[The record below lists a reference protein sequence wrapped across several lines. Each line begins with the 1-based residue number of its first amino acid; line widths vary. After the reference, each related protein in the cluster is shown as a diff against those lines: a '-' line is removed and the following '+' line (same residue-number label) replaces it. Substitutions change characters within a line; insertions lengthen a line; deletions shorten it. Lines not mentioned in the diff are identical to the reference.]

1 MRTNILLAI
10 AVAGSLATQAQTTVL
25 SVGATSMTVK
35 SGTVFSADSLVL
47 TPSSDWTLASNKV
60 QISHTAVNI
69 APAPGINRVYT
80 LGSQISFTGPIQL
93 YYLPSELNGNP
104 ESSLQF
110 TDSALGGAWLAST
123 TGTVN
128 TTSHYVQQ
136 TAAALSFIGATASH
150 QGIILA
156 LSLISFTA
164 AWHDQEIGLAW
175 VINQAQDMGNYTVER
190 STDGVSW
197 TAIGTVPGEP
207 GNGLFTYGFTDDAP
221 PPGAIFY
228 RLEILDEA
236 GQTSYSYI
244 LRMQKTPDNDIRLVA
259 LDRSVTIYFNGGMPT
274 SVRIINAVGETM
286 RIDRTSRQQYTFS
299 GLPTGVYFVQYER
312 NGNTGAK
319 GFLIN

>member
-80 LGSQISFTGPIQL
+80 LGSQISFTGTIQL

>member
-80 LGSQISFTGPIQL
+80 LGSQISFTGTIQL

-164 AWHDQEIGLAW
+164 AWHDQEIGLTW

>member
-80 LGSQISFTGPIQL
+80 LGSQISFTGTIQL

-136 TAAALSFIGATASH
+136 TAAALSFIGTTASH